1 MSTAEA
7 RFQQPDQTIASNPAP
22 RNTNK
27 IPESESPTSTP
38 EQIHAL
44 MGMDGGNAHRSR
56 RSRSALIGLAAY
68 QAGGHVHDG
77 LDDVGHLGH
86 IQSDHVLM
94 ANAHPHQSHSVG
106 YMVEQGNHPQK
117 TRYENH
123 GFEAV
128 HIAHHVRD
136 KNPEHHPP
144 TGLID
149 HDVQNLDPTTQSI
162 F

>member
-7 RFQQPDQTIASNPAP
+7 RFQHPDQTIIGNKAPA
-22 RNTNK
+22 NNNK

-38 EQIHAL
+38 EEIHAL
-44 MGMDGGNAHRSR
+44 MGVDGGNVHASR
-56 RSRSALIGLAAY
+56 RSRSALREVAAY
-68 QAGGHVHDG
+68 QAGGRIHDG

-86 IQSDHVLM
+86 IHSDHVLM
-94 ANAHPHQSHSVG
+94 ANAHPHQQHSVG
-106 YMVEQGNHPQK
+106 YGYEQPDHPQK
-117 TRYENH
+117 THYENH
-123 GFEAV
+123 GFYAV

-149 HDVQNLDPTTQSI
+149 HDVQNLDPTTQAI